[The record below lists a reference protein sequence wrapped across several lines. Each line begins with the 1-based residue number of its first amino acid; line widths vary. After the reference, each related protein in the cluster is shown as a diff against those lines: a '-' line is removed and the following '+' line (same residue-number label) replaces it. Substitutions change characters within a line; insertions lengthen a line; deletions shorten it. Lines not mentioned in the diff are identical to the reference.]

1 MMYRERIFRDSL
13 SKKQFEDSRDKT
25 AMCIPLIE
33 QQIGGLL
40 IHNEMYNNRSF
51 EVTLDVDYGIDM
63 LWIRGRNAIPIGVR
77 TSNSDA
83 PYFSISCDN
92 DSGQPAEY
100 DEIKNNYL
108 SPVYI
113 FKITFEYGQPK
124 MLYIV
129 RADDLIEYI
138 DKHEPRK
145 YRSDK
150 DKHWYYSIPMSSYS
164 NYYVIKQYELKGDY
178 YD

>member
-1 MMYRERIFRDSL
+1 MYRERIFRDPL

-25 AMCIPLIE
+25 TLCIPLIE
-33 QQIGGLL
+33 QQIGGMI
-40 IHNEMYNNRSF
+40 IHTEMYNNRSF

-77 TSNSDA
+77 TSNTDA

-92 DSGQPAEY
+92 DSGQLAEY

-113 FKITFEYGQPK
+113 FKITFENGQPK

-138 DKHEPRK
+138 DKHKPRK

-150 DKHWYYSIPMSSYS
+150 DKHWYYSIRMSHYAK
-164 NYYVIKQYELKGDY
+164 YYTIKQYELKGDY